1 MELSLREQLE
11 EAIETIRQMREALC
25 PPRGAR
31 FEGLALTET
40 EEVIITIFLDAAS
53 PFGTS
58 RLTDRVGITLN
69 REHSVGDKAVAV
81 QICRLRKKL
90 NALTPPITI
99 SSAWRIGYWM
109 EPTDKDQLRKR
120 LLPVRSLGAK

>member
-11 EAIETIRQMREALC
+11 EALETIRQLREALC

-31 FEGLALTET
+31 FEGLVLTET
-40 EEVIITIFLDAAS
+40 EEVIVTILLDAAS

-69 REHSVGDKAVAV
+69 RENFVGDKAVAV

-109 EPTDKDQLRKR
+109 EPMDKDQLRKR
-120 LLPVRSLGAK
+120 LLPTHTPGAK